1 MAAQVEVD
9 AGRPCVVGSCL
20 YLSPLID
27 SSNKSLM
34 ESSGGTQGPLIIP
47 SESYKP
53 APGPKPRL
61 TPKPFTVEKNPTIR
75 PIFAPKSQPKPK
87 PEPSRPVSSKPDLP
101 STPKPQPA
109 SKPSVPPAFKT
120 TPKPSG
126 QTNKPV
132 AQPFKP
138 APTIASTDSSKF
150 RTTQTGV
157 VLRRTSF
164 GATPARPKTDFQAS
178 TPGAEWPFA
187 SRKKQPSPSITRA
200 KSLGFLSEIG
210 LNNEDSKKDS
220 GAKDECSPTVLRPQS
235 KGSRP
240 RPVSA
245 VFLQNPTMSESQVVS
260 PTPAPRWTKG
270 RPLSSDLTSK
280 FESIGLSLNR
290 RPTKEDGKENTPQMP
305 EGVGAKTQEKEHSAE
320 KAEGSNKSPVLEKK
334 TQKIE
339 SKDEDYKKDSKTE
352 DTGGSS
358 IKRRISLLLDSSSS
372 SFSVVRVDTP
382 GTEPLSPGLSVSDTD
397 GTVGVKQRIKELTEE
412 VPTTLSPPQKPQY
425 KPRTLVSDR
434 TKR

>member
-1 MAAQVEVD
+1 LRLMLGGHV
-9 AGRPCVVGSCL
+9 C
-20 YLSPLID
+20 PLID

-34 ESSGGTQGPLIIP
+34 ESSGGTQG
-47 SESYKP
+47 
-53 APGPKPRL
+53 L

-75 PIFAPKSQPKPK
+75 PILAPKPQPKPK
-87 PEPSRPVSSKPDLP
+87 PESSQPVFSKPDLP
-101 STPKPQPA
+101 SAPKPQPA
-109 SKPSVPPAFKT
+109 SKPSLPSAYKT
-120 TPKPSG
+120 GPKPSG

-138 APTIASTDSSKF
+138 APTLASTDSNKF
-150 RTTQTGV
+150 RTTQTSD

-164 GATPARPKTDFQAS
+164 GATTAQPKTDQAS
-178 TPGAEWPFA
+178 TTGAEWPFA
-187 SRKKQPSPSITRA
+187 SRKKQPGPSITRA
-200 KSLGFLSEIG
+200 KSMGFLSEIG
-210 LNNEDSKKDS
+210 LNNEDTKEDS
-220 GAKDECSPTVLRPQS
+220 DAKDEHPPTVLRSQS

-245 VFLQNPTMSESQVVS
+245 VFLQNPAKSEPQVVT
-260 PTPAPRWTKG
+260 PTPAPRWAKG

-290 RPTKEDGKENTPQMP
+290 RPARDDGKENTP
-305 EGVGAKTQEKEHSAE
+305 EKSKSVGAGTQEKEQGAE
-320 KAEGSNKSPVLEKK
+320 KVEGPNKPSVLEKR

-339 SKDEDYKKDSKTE
+339 SKEEDSKTDSKPE

-358 IKRRISLLLDSSSS
+358 IKRRISLLMDSTS
-372 SFSVVRVDTP
+372 SFSVVRGDTP
-382 GTEPLSPGLSVSDTD
+382 GTEPRSPVSDTD
-397 GTVGVKQRIKELTEE
+397 GAVGVKQRIKELTEE

-434 TKR
+434 TK

>member
-9 AGRPCVVGSCL
+9 AGRPCVVGSRL
-20 YLSPLID
+20 HLSPLID

-34 ESSGGTQGPLIIP
+34 ESSGGTQGSLIFS
-47 SESYKP
+47 SEPNKP
-53 APGPKPRL
+53 VPGPKPRL

-75 PIFAPKSQPKPK
+75 PILAPKPQPKPK
-87 PEPSRPVSSKPDLP
+87 PESSQPVSSKPDLP

-109 SKPSVPPAFKT
+109 SKPSLPSAYKT
-120 TPKPSG
+120 GLKPSG

-132 AQPFKP
+132 TQPFKP
-138 APTIASTDSSKF
+138 APTDSNKF
-150 RTTQTGV
+150 RTTQTTD

-164 GATPARPKTDFQAS
+164 GATTARPKTDVQAS
-178 TPGAEWPFA
+178 TSGAEWPFA
-187 SRKKQPSPSITRA
+187 SRKKQPGPSITRA
-200 KSLGFLSEIG
+200 KSMGFLSEIG
-210 LNNEDSKKDS
+210 LNNEDAKEDS
-220 GAKDECSPTVLRPQS
+220 GAKDECPPTVLRSQS

-245 VFLQNPTMSESQVVS
+245 VFLQNPAKSEPQVVT
-260 PTPAPRWTKG
+260 PTPAPRWAKG

-290 RPTKEDGKENTPQMP
+290 RPAREDGKENTPEKP
-305 EGVGAKTQEKEHSAE
+305 KSVGAVTQEKEQGAE
-320 KAEGSNKSPVLEKK
+320 KVEGPNKPSVLEKR
-334 TQKIE
+334 TQKVE
-339 SKDEDYKKDSKTE
+339 SKEEDSKTDSKPE

-358 IKRRISLLLDSSSS
+358 IKRRISLLMDSSS
-372 SFSVVRVDTP
+372 SFSVARGDTP
-382 GTEPLSPGLSVSDTD
+382 GTEPRSPVSDTD
-397 GTVGVKQRIKELTEE
+397 GAVGVKQRIKELSEE

-425 KPRTLVSDR
+425 KPRTLISDR

>member
-9 AGRPCVVGSCL
+9 AGRPCVVGSRL
-20 YLSPLID
+20 HLSPLID

-34 ESSGGTQGPLIIP
+34 ESSGGTQGPLIFHP
-47 SESYKP
+47 EPNKP

-75 PIFAPKSQPKPK
+75 PILAPKPQPKPK

-101 STPKPQPA
+101 STPKPQLA

-120 TPKPSG
+120 VPKPSG

-132 AQPFKP
+132 AFKP

-150 RTTQTGV
+150 RTTQTGD

-164 GATPARPKTDFQAS
+164 GASPARPKTDFQTS
-178 TPGAEWPFA
+178 TPGAEWPFG
-187 SRKKQPSPSITRA
+187 SPKKQPGPSITRA
-200 KSLGFLSEIG
+200 KSVGFLSEIG
-210 LNNEDSKKDS
+210 LNNEDSKEDS
-220 GAKDECSPTVLRPQS
+220 GAKDACSSTVLRPQS

-245 VFLQNPTMSESQVVS
+245 AFLQSPTMSESQVVS

-280 FESIGLSLNR
+280 FETIGLSLNR
-290 RPTKEDGKENTPQMP
+290 RPTKEDGKENTPQML

-320 KAEGSNKSPVLEKK
+320 RAEGSKKS
-334 TQKIE
+334 Q
-339 SKDEDYKKDSKTE
+339 KDSK
-352 DTGGSS
+352 D
-358 IKRRISLLLDSSSS
+358 
-372 SFSVVRVDTP
+372 
-382 GTEPLSPGLSVSDTD
+382 
-397 GTVGVKQRIKELTEE
+397 
-412 VPTTLSPPQKPQY
+412 
-425 KPRTLVSDR
+425 
-434 TKR
+434 